1 MKTHCITF
9 RVEAEIR
16 WQLDQMA
23 AAAGISLSEFLR
35 HLVVVDLSAKG
46 ILQRRARDLV
56 VMAEVK
62 R

>member
-1 MKTHCITF
+1 
-9 RVEAEIR
+9 
-16 WQLDQMA
+16 MA